1 VRLAIIGIVLY
12 LAAAPALATH
22 PQTDVVTLDDGSTL
36 MGEIK
41 SVQYARL
48 ILNNDPAGTL
58 NIEWRRI
65 TGMTSKFE
73 YQVDLTGGELHY
85 GTLETPDK
93 PRHLK
98 VVGSA
103 GTIEVKL
110 SDVVR
115 LAPIEHTFWQRLS
128 GSFNFGLTY
137 TQTNDALQYNIG
149 FDTSYRSR
157 KNYGVLSGSS
167 IFSSQNDVDSTQQ
180 SYLQLL
186 LAQVNLGKWGPFELG
201 SLESNPSQGYDLRT
215 LLGGGATRFFIESST
230 RLLALNLG
238 VVYNREQVTDSATV
252 DTSTELLTG
261 VAYRHYKRASNSPSV
276 NISLVGFTDLSSDRR
291 YRAVFKFTSA
301 WDIIGNFTFN
311 FTVNDTYDS
320 SPPGVD
326 ADKNNLV
333 VVTSIGYTF

>member
-1 VRLAIIGIVLY
+1 MRLAIIGTLLF
-12 LAAAPALATH
+12 LASEPAVATH
-22 PQTDVVTLDDGSTL
+22 PQTDIVTVDDGSTL
-36 MGEIK
+36 IGEIK

-48 ILNNDPAGTL
+48 ILDNDPAGTL

-65 TGMTSKFE
+65 TGLTSKFE
-73 YQVDLTGGELHY
+73 YQVELTGGELHF
-85 GTLETPDK
+85 GTLEPPDS
-93 PRHLK
+93 PLHLK
-98 VVGSA
+98 VAGPA

-110 SDVVR
+110 SEVVR

-128 GSFNFGLTY
+128 GSFSFGLTY
-137 TQTNDALQYNIG
+137 TQNNNVLQYNIG

-167 IFSSQNDVDSTQQ
+167 IFNSQNDVDSTQQ

-186 LAQVNLGKWGPFELG
+186 LAQVTIGKWGPFELG

-215 LLGGGATRFFIESST
+215 LLGGGATRFLIESSA

-238 VVYNREQVTDSATV
+238 VVYNREEVTDSDTV
-252 DTSTELLTG
+252 DTSAELLTG
-261 VAYRHYKRASNSPSV
+261 VAFRHYKRTSNSPSI
-276 NISLVGFTDLSSDRR
+276 NISLDAFTDLSSDRR
-291 YRAVFKFTSA
+291 YRAVFKFNSA

-320 SPPGVD
+320 SPPGMD